1 MALLAFAAWDGHR
14 DRNALRQELAQ
25 RLAGSDDLGRQT
37 QALAQG
43 AQRTVREMEVAL
55 DAVQSQL
62 AESQSQQLALESL
75 YQDLARGRDEAA
87 LAEIE
92 QSLIAANQQLVLAG
106 NVRVA
111 LIALQSADARLA
123 VIDRAQLAPLRR
135 ALAADMERLQR
146 VPLVDTTGIAMRLDR
161 AVAGIDALPTLPGG
175 SSTAASMRDG
185 ERAGGPRSPDAASV
199 SAAESAPASVDAA
212 TGGWRA
218 TLARIWAEFKADFRQ
233 LASIRRIDPD
243 VLPLITP
250 EQSWFLR
257 ENLRLRLLS
266 ARHALL
272 ARDEAGFRSD
282 IAVSRAWVARHF
294 DPRDP
299 ATVILADTLDELERA
314 QVQSELH
321 VMRSQMNPHF
331 LFNSLNS
338 VSTMASIDPEK
349 AQTMISRLADLYR
362 GILDSSKTATSP
374 LAREIEIAS
383 NYLEL
388 EKMRFGERLS
398 YEIHASTGLGEVY
411 APGLLLQ
418 TLVENAVKHGIAPS
432 RQGGKVRV
440 TIEPKDGLY
449 QMTVRNSGEVFKG
462 SRSSPRPPV
471 RYRRPAPRSRVP
483 WPCRSGVLIVDDEEL
498 ARLRIRKYIEA
509 KHPEFGIE
517 EAKDGVEGLQAI
529 QRRPPDLVFLDIEMP
544 GLTGFDMSTF
554 NGLLAPIATPAAIV
568 SKINR
573 DSASVL
579 ARKEV
584 MDNMLVSGSVAVGGT
599 PADMA
604 AFLQQRVAVL
614 KKLIAFAN
622 ISFD

>member
-1 MALLAFAAWDGHR
+1 MSRLEPTPGVIDPLAVRPANEAEAGPGRGMAPADDASSRAAEALPAGAGTGAGGDPPSSVAASAPAASMRNRDIVLGVLGAAAALLALAAWDGHR

-25 RLAGSDDLGRQT
+25 RLAGADDLGRQT

-199 SAAESAPASVDAA
+199 SESAPARVDAA

-218 TLARIWAEFKADFRQ
+218 TLARLWADFKADFRQ

-272 ARDEAGFRSD
+272 ARDESGFRSD

-314 QVQSELH
+314 QVRIDLPEIG
-321 VMRSQMNPHF
+321 
-331 LFNSLNS
+331 
-338 VSTMASIDPEK
+338 ASIE
-349 AQTMISRLADLYR
+349 A
-362 GILDSSKTATSP
+362 
-374 LAREIEIAS
+374 
-383 NYLEL
+383 
-388 EKMRFGERLS
+388 
-398 YEIHASTGLGEVY
+398 
-411 APGLLLQ
+411 
-418 TLVENAVKHGIAPS
+418 
-432 RQGGKVRV
+432 VRV
-440 TIEPKDGLY
+440 LR
-449 QMTVRNSGEVFKG
+449 V
-462 SRSSPRPPV
+462 SRD
-471 RYRRPAPRSRVP
+471 RR
-483 WPCRSGVLIVDDEEL
+483 
-498 ARLRIRKYIEA
+498 
-509 KHPEFGIE
+509 
-517 EAKDGVEGLQAI
+517 Q
-529 QRRPPDLVFLDIEMP
+529 
-544 GLTGFDMSTF
+544 
-554 NGLLAPIATPAAIV
+554 
-568 SKINR
+568 
-573 DSASVL
+573 
-579 ARKEV
+579 
-584 MDNMLVSGSVAVGGT
+584 
-599 PADMA
+599 
-604 AFLQQRVAVL
+604 
-614 KKLIAFAN
+614 
-622 ISFD
+622 

>member
-1 MALLAFAAWDGHR
+1 MSRLEPTPGVIDPLAVRPANEAEAGPGRGMAPADDASSRAADALPAGAGTGAGGDLPSSVAASAPAASMRNRDIVLGVLGAAAALLALAAWDGHR

-25 RLAGSDDLGRQT
+25 RLAGADDLGRQT

-161 AVAGIDALPTLPGG
+161 AVASIDALPTLPGG

-199 SAAESAPASVDAA
+199 SESAPASVDAA

-218 TLARIWAEFKADFRQ
+218 TLARLWADFKADFRQ

-272 ARDEAGFRSD
+272 ARDESGFRSD

-314 QVQSELH
+314 QVRIDLPEIG
-321 VMRSQMNPHF
+321 
-331 LFNSLNS
+331 
-338 VSTMASIDPEK
+338 ASIE
-349 AQTMISRLADLYR
+349 A
-362 GILDSSKTATSP
+362 
-374 LAREIEIAS
+374 
-383 NYLEL
+383 
-388 EKMRFGERLS
+388 
-398 YEIHASTGLGEVY
+398 
-411 APGLLLQ
+411 
-418 TLVENAVKHGIAPS
+418 
-432 RQGGKVRV
+432 VRV
-440 TIEPKDGLY
+440 LR
-449 QMTVRNSGEVFKG
+449 V
-462 SRSSPRPPV
+462 SRD
-471 RYRRPAPRSRVP
+471 RR
-483 WPCRSGVLIVDDEEL
+483 
-498 ARLRIRKYIEA
+498 
-509 KHPEFGIE
+509 
-517 EAKDGVEGLQAI
+517 Q
-529 QRRPPDLVFLDIEMP
+529 
-544 GLTGFDMSTF
+544 
-554 NGLLAPIATPAAIV
+554 
-568 SKINR
+568 
-573 DSASVL
+573 
-579 ARKEV
+579 
-584 MDNMLVSGSVAVGGT
+584 
-599 PADMA
+599 
-604 AFLQQRVAVL
+604 
-614 KKLIAFAN
+614 
-622 ISFD
+622 

>member
-1 MALLAFAAWDGHR
+1 MSRLEPTPGVIDPLAVRPANEAEAGPGRGMPPADDASSRAADALPAGASTGAGGDPPSSVAASAPAAPMRNRDIALGVLGAAVALLAFAAWDGHR

-106 NVRVA
+106 NLRVA

-123 VIDRAQLAPLRR
+123 LIDRAQLAPLRR

-175 SSTAASMRDG
+175 SSTAASVRDG
-185 ERAGGPRSPDAASV
+185 ERAGGPRSPDAAPVPASV
-199 SAAESAPASVDAA
+199 SESVSESAPASVDAA

-218 TLARIWAEFKADFRQ
+218 TLARLWAEFKADFRQ

-314 QVQSELH
+314 QVRIDLPEIG
-321 VMRSQMNPHF
+321 
-331 LFNSLNS
+331 
-338 VSTMASIDPEK
+338 ASIE
-349 AQTMISRLADLYR
+349 A
-362 GILDSSKTATSP
+362 
-374 LAREIEIAS
+374 
-383 NYLEL
+383 
-388 EKMRFGERLS
+388 
-398 YEIHASTGLGEVY
+398 
-411 APGLLLQ
+411 
-418 TLVENAVKHGIAPS
+418 
-432 RQGGKVRV
+432 VRV
-440 TIEPKDGLY
+440 LR
-449 QMTVRNSGEVFKG
+449 V
-462 SRSSPRPPV
+462 SRD
-471 RYRRPAPRSRVP
+471 RR
-483 WPCRSGVLIVDDEEL
+483 
-498 ARLRIRKYIEA
+498 
-509 KHPEFGIE
+509 
-517 EAKDGVEGLQAI
+517 Q
-529 QRRPPDLVFLDIEMP
+529 
-544 GLTGFDMSTF
+544 
-554 NGLLAPIATPAAIV
+554 
-568 SKINR
+568 
-573 DSASVL
+573 
-579 ARKEV
+579 
-584 MDNMLVSGSVAVGGT
+584 
-599 PADMA
+599 
-604 AFLQQRVAVL
+604 
-614 KKLIAFAN
+614 
-622 ISFD
+622 

>member
-1 MALLAFAAWDGHR
+1 MSRLEPTPGVIDPLAVRPANEAEAGPGRGMAPADDASSRAADALPAGASTGAAGDPPSSVAASARAASMRNRDIVLGVLGAAVALLAFAAWDGHR

-199 SAAESAPASVDAA
+199 SASESVPASVDAA

-218 TLARIWAEFKADFRQ
+218 TLARLWADFKADFRQ

-314 QVQSELH
+314 QVRIDLPEIG
-321 VMRSQMNPHF
+321 
-331 LFNSLNS
+331 
-338 VSTMASIDPEK
+338 ASIE
-349 AQTMISRLADLYR
+349 A
-362 GILDSSKTATSP
+362 
-374 LAREIEIAS
+374 
-383 NYLEL
+383 
-388 EKMRFGERLS
+388 
-398 YEIHASTGLGEVY
+398 
-411 APGLLLQ
+411 
-418 TLVENAVKHGIAPS
+418 
-432 RQGGKVRV
+432 VRV
-440 TIEPKDGLY
+440 LR
-449 QMTVRNSGEVFKG
+449 V
-462 SRSSPRPPV
+462 SRD
-471 RYRRPAPRSRVP
+471 RR
-483 WPCRSGVLIVDDEEL
+483 
-498 ARLRIRKYIEA
+498 
-509 KHPEFGIE
+509 
-517 EAKDGVEGLQAI
+517 Q
-529 QRRPPDLVFLDIEMP
+529 
-544 GLTGFDMSTF
+544 
-554 NGLLAPIATPAAIV
+554 
-568 SKINR
+568 
-573 DSASVL
+573 
-579 ARKEV
+579 
-584 MDNMLVSGSVAVGGT
+584 
-599 PADMA
+599 
-604 AFLQQRVAVL
+604 
-614 KKLIAFAN
+614 
-622 ISFD
+622 

>member
-1 MALLAFAAWDGHR
+1 MSRLEPTPGVIDPLAVRPANEAEAGPVRGMAPADDASSRAADALPAGASTGAAGDPPSSVAASAPAAPMRNRDIVLGMLGAAVALLALAAWDGHR

-25 RLAGSDDLGRQT
+25 RLAGTDDLGRQT

-123 VIDRAQLAPLRR
+123 LIDRAQLAPLRR

-161 AVAGIDALPTLPGG
+161 AVAGIDALPTLPSG

-185 ERAGGPRSPDAASV
+185 ERAGGSRSPDAAS
-199 SAAESAPASVDAA
+199 ESAPASVDAA

-218 TLARIWAEFKADFRQ
+218 TLARLWAEFKADFRQ

-314 QVQSELH
+314 QVRIDLPEIG
-321 VMRSQMNPHF
+321 
-331 LFNSLNS
+331 
-338 VSTMASIDPEK
+338 ASIE
-349 AQTMISRLADLYR
+349 A
-362 GILDSSKTATSP
+362 
-374 LAREIEIAS
+374 
-383 NYLEL
+383 
-388 EKMRFGERLS
+388 
-398 YEIHASTGLGEVY
+398 
-411 APGLLLQ
+411 
-418 TLVENAVKHGIAPS
+418 
-432 RQGGKVRV
+432 VRV
-440 TIEPKDGLY
+440 LR
-449 QMTVRNSGEVFKG
+449 V
-462 SRSSPRPPV
+462 SRD
-471 RYRRPAPRSRVP
+471 RR
-483 WPCRSGVLIVDDEEL
+483 
-498 ARLRIRKYIEA
+498 
-509 KHPEFGIE
+509 
-517 EAKDGVEGLQAI
+517 Q
-529 QRRPPDLVFLDIEMP
+529 
-544 GLTGFDMSTF
+544 
-554 NGLLAPIATPAAIV
+554 
-568 SKINR
+568 
-573 DSASVL
+573 
-579 ARKEV
+579 
-584 MDNMLVSGSVAVGGT
+584 
-599 PADMA
+599 
-604 AFLQQRVAVL
+604 
-614 KKLIAFAN
+614 
-622 ISFD
+622 

>member
-1 MALLAFAAWDGHR
+1 MSRLEPTPGVIDPLAVRPANEAEAGPVRGMAPADEASSRAADALPAGASTGAAGDPPSPVAASAPAAAMRNRDIVLGVLGAAVALLAFAAWDGHR

-185 ERAGGPRSPDAASV
+185 ERAGGPRSPDAASASGSV
-199 SAAESAPASVDAA
+199 SESAPASVDAA

-218 TLARIWAEFKADFRQ
+218 TLARLWAEFKADFRQ

-272 ARDEAGFRSD
+272 ARDEAGFRGD

-314 QVQSELH
+314 QVRIDLPEIG
-321 VMRSQMNPHF
+321 
-331 LFNSLNS
+331 
-338 VSTMASIDPEK
+338 ASIE
-349 AQTMISRLADLYR
+349 A
-362 GILDSSKTATSP
+362 
-374 LAREIEIAS
+374 
-383 NYLEL
+383 
-388 EKMRFGERLS
+388 
-398 YEIHASTGLGEVY
+398 
-411 APGLLLQ
+411 
-418 TLVENAVKHGIAPS
+418 
-432 RQGGKVRV
+432 VRV
-440 TIEPKDGLY
+440 LR
-449 QMTVRNSGEVFKG
+449 V
-462 SRSSPRPPV
+462 SRD
-471 RYRRPAPRSRVP
+471 RR
-483 WPCRSGVLIVDDEEL
+483 
-498 ARLRIRKYIEA
+498 
-509 KHPEFGIE
+509 
-517 EAKDGVEGLQAI
+517 Q
-529 QRRPPDLVFLDIEMP
+529 
-544 GLTGFDMSTF
+544 
-554 NGLLAPIATPAAIV
+554 
-568 SKINR
+568 
-573 DSASVL
+573 
-579 ARKEV
+579 
-584 MDNMLVSGSVAVGGT
+584 
-599 PADMA
+599 
-604 AFLQQRVAVL
+604 
-614 KKLIAFAN
+614 
-622 ISFD
+622 